1 MEPIDDDEE
10 RWENLPPHVVIKIF
24 KNLNVSDII
33 KLSMSNKRFHELA
46 THNKVWKAR
55 CLKLRSDILFL
66 SIAGG
71 ANDALPSWLIHYDE
85 IKNHKWMRPPPRNFF
100 FLEFMRVWC
109 RYPHAWKRG
118 NTIVDTKYVQLEQ
131 IKSFD
136 QIQNYTRLT
145 EEVVIFDE
153 RATYENWREWYRIVI
168 PATIWLHN
176 RQNGAYEIKRYTIEE
191 PFFFELPFSNLL
203 YGVDAKDKKILSFRK
218 PTTPDDYGPFEHP
231 RFTLYNKDLEQRL
244 RSISLF
250 TVGMAALSSAT
261 LFGIMVLDEFM
272 SYRVPYYIMRNIGQT
287 CEIVRPTME
296 RLLDPEFQGSL
307 IRAINPNTTQ
317 ATVFQTVVWSV
328 GAGSSLLA
336 DTAIRQLQSVFG
348 VVSLFAYDEVRFE
361 NVAPLKDLSI
371 FITTENDVSK
381 YECTVVKKAD
391 DGVPSTWPVY
401 WIHDMDDGKYDQLGS
416 SICVGCNQLEGTH
429 ELHGLKELGAFC
441 GNECAQK
448 FWNKKQ

>member
-1 MEPIDDDEE
+1 M
-10 RWENLPPHVVIKIF
+10 ENLPPHVVIKIF

-55 CLKLRSDILFL
+55 CLELRSDILFL
-66 SIAGG
+66 SVAG
-71 ANDALPSWLIHYDE
+71 NMIDPLPSWLVHYDE
-85 IKNHKWMRPPPRNFF
+85 IKNHTWMRPPPRNFF

-118 NTIVDTKYVQLEQ
+118 NTIVDTKYVQLKQ

-136 QIQNYTRLT
+136 TPQNYTRLT
-145 EEVVIFDE
+145 EEVVIFEE
-153 RATYENWREWYRIVI
+153 RATYENWREWYRIVV

-176 RQNGAYEIKRYTIEE
+176 RQNGAYEIKRYTIKE

-218 PTTPDDYGPFEHP
+218 PTIPDDYAPFEAP
-231 RFTLYNKDLEQRL
+231 RFTLYNRKLERRFKKVKL
-244 RSISLF
+244 LMTRVMELGLAAFFGLF
-250 TVGMAALSSAT
+250 V
-261 LFGIMVLDEFM
+261 VDQFM
-272 SYRVPYYIMRNIGQT
+272 SYRVPYYIMHNIGGT

-296 RLLDPEFQGSL
+296 KLLDPEFQGSL
-307 IRAINPNTTQ
+307 VRAIDLDVFKTLVISNF
-317 ATVFQTVVWSV
+317 ATSATAAVS
-328 GAGSSLLA
+328 ALA
-336 DTAIRQLQSVFG
+336 DTTIRRLQSVFG

-361 NVAPLKDLSI
+361 NIVPSEDLSI

-381 YECTVVKKAD
+381 YECTVVEED
-391 DGVPSTWPVY
+391 DGRASTWPAY

-416 SICVGCNQLEGTH
+416 SICINCNQLEGTH

-448 FWNKKQ
+448 FWNKK